1 MQTRPS
7 LSRSLP
13 PRLLQVLALLLVLAT
28 SVQWACADA
37 VDDYLGRVARQQDFP
52 GLAVGVI
59 RNGKLLKARGY
70 GVASLEHNVSV
81 TPATVFDLAS
91 LTKPFVSEAVLL
103 LFQEGKLALD
113 DSLSKHVPEV
123 PAAWS
128 AVTVRH
134 LLTHTSGIPDYL
146 NELGRNF
153 PHPTSAGEFLKAIAG
168 EALAFKPGERWSYS
182 NSGYVLLGM
191 VVAKV
196 AGEPYDEFL
205 ARRVFRPLGMD
216 DTRLDSVDAVVLN
229 RATGYVSS
237 HEGLRNGTFL
247 KHLMMNHGDRGLISS
262 VLDLVKWDGSMDG
275 NQFLTEETRRLMWTP
290 VRLNGGGTF
299 GYGLGWFIGETDG
312 RPLVRHPGG
321 SPGTATVFTRF
332 PADGLTVILLANRGQ
347 AALHGADLGVA
358 RHYIPALRR
367 EVVPVVAGDLSAATG
382 YFSIFGGQI
391 LRVTAGADFL
401 EIDGAGFGGRFV
413 PLATNRFAAEGPDQE
428 LLLSHDDGRVTG
440 ATMKFAQNSTV
451 LGRLGPLVR
460 DLAPQTDPNP
470 ALTHRLGSTL
480 VVLGRGVRDGDDL
493 ATISPRTRSDFGTG
507 PVGEVS
513 GVQAI
518 RFLASRP
525 LSAGAVRRH
534 DTAIARVIYAD
545 ADTVKSRRTLLLSL
559 DSEDRLADVDVL
571 SH

>member
-1 MQTRPS
+1 MNRLS
-7 LSRSLP
+7 LLKTSH
-13 PRLLQVLALLLVLAT
+13 VLALICVLVTLAQ
-28 SVQWACADA
+28 SARADA

-59 RNGKLLKARGY
+59 RDGKLLKARGY
-70 GVASLEHNVSV
+70 GVASLEHNVPV

-103 LFQEGKLALD
+103 LLQEGKLSLD

-153 PHPTSAGEFLKAIAG
+153 PHHTSAGEFLKAIAG
-168 EALAFKPGERWSYS
+168 EALAFKPGEKWSYS
-182 NSGYVLLGM
+182 NTGYVLLGM
-191 VVAKV
+191 VVAQV
-196 AGEPYDEFL
+196 AGEPYDDFL

-216 DTRLDSVDAVVLN
+216 DTRRDSVDAVVLN

-262 VLDLVKWDGSMDG
+262 VLDLVKWDGSLDG
-275 NQFLTEETRRLMWTP
+275 NRLLTDETRRLMWTP

-299 GYGLGWFIGETDG
+299 GYGLGWFTGEADG
-312 RPLVRHPGG
+312 RPFVRHPGG

-367 EVVPVVAGDLSAATG
+367 AVVPVSAADLTVATG
-382 YFSIFGGQI
+382 YYNLFGGQI
-391 LRVTAGADFL
+391 LRVTGGTDFL
-401 EIDGAGFGGRFV
+401 ELDGAGFGGRFV
-413 PLATNRFAAEGPDQE
+413 PLATNRFAAEGPDHE
-428 LLLSHDDGRVTG
+428 LRVTSAAGRVTG
-440 ATMKFAQNSTV
+440 ATIKFGKESATLV
-451 LGRLGPLVR
+451 RLGPLVR
-460 DLAPQTDPNP
+460 DLLPQADPDP
-470 ALTHRLGSTL
+470 ALTLRLGVAL
-480 VVLGRGVRDGDDL
+480 AALGRGVKAGDNL
-493 ATISPRTRSDFGTG
+493 GVISPKTQSDFGQG

-513 GVQAI
+513 GVQSI
-518 RFLASRP
+518 RFLASEP
-525 LSAGAVRRH
+525 LSAGAVHRH
-534 DTAIARVIYAD
+534 DTAVVRVIYAEGV
-545 ADTVKSRRTLLLSL
+545 TGNGPRKLLLSL

-571 SH
+571 SD

>member
-1 MQTRPS
+1 MPGFS
-7 LSRSLP
+7 LTKLSH
-13 PRLLQVLALLLVLAT
+13 VLALLLVLTLRTQPAR
-28 SVQWACADA
+28 ADA

-59 RNGKLLKARGY
+59 RDGKILKARGY
-70 GVASLEHNVSV
+70 GVASLEHHVSV

-103 LFQEGKLALD
+103 LLQEGKLSLD
-113 DSLSKHVPEV
+113 DSLSKHVSGV

-128 AVTVRH
+128 AVTLRH

-153 PHPTSAGEFLKAIAG
+153 PHHTTAGEFLKAIAG
-168 EALAFKPGERWSYS
+168 EALAFKPGEKWAYS
-182 NSGYVLLGM
+182 NTGYVLLGM
-191 VVAKV
+191 VVAQV

-216 DTRLDSVDAVVLN
+216 DTRLDSVDAVILN

-262 VLDLVKWDGSMDG
+262 VLDLVKWDGSLDG
-275 NQFLTEETRRLMWTP
+275 NRLLTDETRRLMWTP
-290 VRLNGGGTF
+290 VRLNNGKTF
-299 GYGLGWFIGETDG
+299 GYGLGWFIGEADG
-312 RPLVRHPGG
+312 RPFVRHPGG

-358 RHYIPALRR
+358 RHYLPALRR
-367 EVVPVVAGDLSAATG
+367 AVVPVSAGDLTAAAG
-382 YFSIFGGQI
+382 YYNIFGGQI
-391 LRVTAGADFL
+391 LRVVGGAHFL
-401 EIDGAGFGGRFV
+401 ELDGAGFGGRFV
-413 PLATNRFAAEGPDQE
+413 PLATNRFAAEGPDHE
-428 LLLSHDDGRVTG
+428 LLVTSAAGRVTG
-440 ATMKFAQNSTV
+440 GTMKFAQESTALV
-451 LGRLGPLVR
+451 RLGPLVR
-460 DLAPQTDPNP
+460 DLPTQSDPDP
-470 ALTHRLGSTL
+470 ALTLRLGDAL
-480 VVLGRGVRDGDDL
+480 AALGRGLQSGDNL
-493 ATISPRTRSDFGTG
+493 TAVSPQTRSDFGQG

-518 RFLASRP
+518 RFLASLP
-525 LSAGAVRRH
+525 LPAGAVRRH
-534 DTAIARVIYAD
+534 DTAVSRVIYAEG
-545 ADTVKSRRTLLLSL
+545 TTGNGPRRLLLSL
-559 DSEDRLADVDVL
+559 DSEGRLADVDVL
-571 SH
+571 SD